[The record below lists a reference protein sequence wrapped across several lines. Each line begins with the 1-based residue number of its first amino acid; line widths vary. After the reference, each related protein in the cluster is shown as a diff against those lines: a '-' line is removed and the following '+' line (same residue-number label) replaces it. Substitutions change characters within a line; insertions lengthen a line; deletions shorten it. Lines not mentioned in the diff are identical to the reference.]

1 MNNDDNV
8 HISSLLVQLQ
18 PERIGTIS
26 ERCHACGHVE
36 VHATDPQGKMVL
48 VLETPNQQEIVEFI
62 DWLQREKGVLSVSL
76 VYHHVESAQAL
87 DQELEASE
95 PVGQVSAGQVS
106 DKEVSNGGMNH
117 EADAT

>member
-18 PERIGTIS
+18 PERIEAIS
-26 ERCHACGHVE
+26 ERCQAFDHVE

-48 VLETPNQQEIVEFI
+48 VLETSDQQEIVEFI

-87 DQELEASE
+87 DQELE
-95 PVGQVSAGQVS
+95 VGEQAGHVSVS
-106 DKEVSNGGMNH
+106 DRGMSH